1 MKPIVALLAGVL
13 GVCAVWPAGPA
24 RASTCEANFNSSG
37 SKADG
42 LLFGTWRNFEAL
54 DAADAIAQMRAIA
67 QAEDFH
73 VGPEQR
79 KGDAIELTLLQKPTA
94 QARGFPVLVSAN
106 PGNGTLTLIAH
117 LMPQMDADPQAVR
130 SYMCG
135 LLAKVEV
142 RRSAEQVAAEEDAA
156 RTAAPRKAP
165 NLLRPK
171 AVFDLGQAQA
181 ALEPGSSS
189 ITGTACVRRHVSN
202 GGGLYLASNQSV
214 LLYPATPYL
223 QEMVQLMRKL
233 KPGRDEIDFSPAFL
247 ATRMV
252 GRTNAEGEFQFSKM
266 KPGKYYLITTLAT
279 RAYGSRNVDLGSE
292 VTDGGRTIVN
302 YYTTENFSRDFNDV
316 LERFVEIKQ
325 PGDTVK
331 VTLTPPV
338 RWTAI
343 FGDNNGS
350 AGIFGCR

>member
-1 MKPIVALLAGVL
+1 MKAVVALLAGVL
-13 GVCAVWPAGPA
+13 GLCALAPAGSA
-24 RASTCEANFNSSG
+24 RASSCEANFNASG
-37 SKADG
+37 NKADG

-67 QAEDFH
+67 TAEDFQ

-79 KGDAIELTLLQKPTA
+79 KDGAIELPLIQKPTA

-135 LLAKVEV
+135 LLAKVQV
-142 RRSAEQVAAEEDAA
+142 RRSAERIAAEDEAA

-171 AVFDLGQAQA
+171 AVFDLGQAKA
-181 ALEPGSSS
+181 ALEPGTAT
-189 ITGTACVRRHVSN
+189 IAGTACVKRFVNN

-252 GRTNAEGEFQFSKM
+252 GRTNADGEFQFSKM

-292 VTDGGRTIVN
+292 VTNGGHTIVN
-302 YYTTENFSRDFNDV
+302 YYTTENFSRDFDDV
-316 LERFVEIKQ
+316 LERFVEIKR

-331 VTLTPPV
+331 ISLSPPLK
-338 RWTAI
+338 WTAI

-350 AGIFGCR
+350 AGLLGCR